1 MGVSFV
7 NPDTTVVNE
16 LDGDDVQEVGVAVVL
31 ELDSDV
37 EVVVDDVGGDD
48 SGGQEGVAGLRF
60 ADSSLGVQVGND
72 DTFLSEITTFG
83 DLRGNVQVEDLDL
96 VSVGVDS
103 DLEVVGSDEDSGVGQ
118 FDSQADVLVD
128 GSSVSA
134 QGQD

>member
-1 MGVSFV
+1 
-7 NPDTTVVNE
+7 
-16 LDGDDVQEVGVAVVL
+16 
-31 ELDSDV
+31 
-37 EVVVDDVGGDD
+37 VGGDD